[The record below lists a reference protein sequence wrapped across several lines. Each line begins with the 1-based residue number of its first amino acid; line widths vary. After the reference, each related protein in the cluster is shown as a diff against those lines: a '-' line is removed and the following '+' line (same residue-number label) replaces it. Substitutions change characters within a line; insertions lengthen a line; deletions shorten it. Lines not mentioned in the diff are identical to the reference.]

1 MPDAGRVGRSRDGGL
16 AEYMTMRAENV
27 FPFERAGFAAAAVAM
42 DAVAT
47 PWRALLVRGRLER
60 GERVVVAGAGG
71 LGLNAIQVAVD
82 AGASVAAIDPDA
94 TARAKALA
102 AGAELAVATA
112 GEWSGDAADI
122 GLEASGRRE
131 GLEAL
136 VACVRPG
143 GRIVCCGYAPGSAWE
158 LDSMRVV
165 LSELALIG
173 SRASSREDA
182 RAALAAVEAGEIV
195 PEIAATYELDD
206 VNDRAGATARGR
218 SRRSPRDRDC
228 DRERSECACSSA
240 GRAQGAVGADRA
252 GSAGAGA
259 GEVVIRVRAC
269 GICHSDVALQE
280 GYYDFAS
287 FPRVPGHEIAGVVE
301 AVGEGVDVARGRRAR
316 RPAVAALLVR
326 PLPPVHPRQ
335 RDPVPR
341 AQVHRRQRRRRL
353 PGADARVR
361 ELRRAVA

>member
-1 MPDAGRVGRSRDGGL
+1 VKAAVLRRFGDPLALSEVPDPSPGDGEVLVRVRAVGLCGTDLKVVAGTLPGLRLPLIPGHEVAGEVIGGELAGSKVACYLYEPCGHCRWCRASEHALCPDAGRVGRSRDGGL

-27 FPFERAGFAAAAVAM
+27 FPFERATFSAAAVAM

-71 LGLNAIQVAVD
+71 LGLNAIQVAVN
-82 AGASVAAIDPDA
+82 AGATVAAIDPDA
-94 TARAKALA
+94 TAREKALA
-102 AGAELAVATA
+102 AGAEVAVATA
-112 GEWSGDAADI
+112 DAVGDAADI

-131 GLEAL
+131 GLDAL

-195 PEIAATYELDD
+195 PEIAATYALDD
-206 VNDRAGATARGR
+206 VNAALERQRAGGVGGR
-218 SRRSPRDRDC
+218 L
-228 DRERSECACSSA
+228 
-240 GRAQGAVGADRA
+240 
-252 GSAGAGA
+252 
-259 GEVVIRVRAC
+259 VIEM
-269 GICHSDVALQE
+269 Q
-280 GYYDFAS
+280 
-287 FPRVPGHEIAGVVE
+287 
-301 AVGEGVDVARGRRAR
+301 
-316 RPAVAALLVR
+316 
-326 PLPPVHPRQ
+326 
-335 RDPVPR
+335 
-341 AQVHRRQRRRRL
+341 
-353 PGADARVR
+353 
-361 ELRRAVA
+361 